1 MNKIFFI
8 TAGGTGGH
16 IIPAISIYY
25 ALKNRNYNVK
35 FLCRK
40 KDLKIVEQLRPIVHN
55 LLFLPGKGLKR
66 KFSLDNIF
74 SLIYLLYGIIIS
86 LFWILKFKPDAI
98 LSFGGYI
105 SFPILVSGALKK
117 IPIFLFEQN
126 SYPGIVNR
134 IFKRWAK
141 VIFVNFKYTQKFF
154 KNSIIVG
161 NPVRDSLKRKISK
174 KECARFFNIRPKNVI
189 LVMGGSQGAL
199 KINEIFSKIVDELK
213 NFEIIWITGKFHF
226 YKFKSKAKRGK
237 IYITP
242 YLKEMEYAY
251 NIAKLAITRAGAL
264 TITEL
269 SYFGIPAIL
278 IPLPHSAEN
287 HQLINAKIIEK
298 SGGGIVIEESELTP
312 RILFDKINKIFKN
325 KSQLKKM
332 GNSIK
337 KFYKQDATKKI
348 IKIIEEKLK

>member
-126 SYPGIVNR
+126 SYIGIVNR

-141 VIFVNFKYTQKFF
+141 VIFVNSTDFG
-154 KNSIIVG
+154 SV
-161 NPVRDSLKRKISK
+161 SL
-174 KECARFFNIRPKNVI
+174 
-189 LVMGGSQGAL
+189 
-199 KINEIFSKIVDELK
+199 
-213 NFEIIWITGKFHF
+213 
-226 YKFKSKAKRGK
+226 
-237 IYITP
+237 
-242 YLKEMEYAY
+242 
-251 NIAKLAITRAGAL
+251 
-264 TITEL
+264 
-269 SYFGIPAIL
+269 
-278 IPLPHSAEN
+278 
-287 HQLINAKIIEK
+287 
-298 SGGGIVIEESELTP
+298 
-312 RILFDKINKIFKN
+312 
-325 KSQLKKM
+325 
-332 GNSIK
+332 
-337 KFYKQDATKKI
+337 
-348 IKIIEEKLK
+348 